1 MNTTLEKRNDQ
12 KLARPLKVLVP
23 LIKDD
28 LQERKKL
35 RDGASFELETKIGE
49 ELIEAKSQLTVTQ
62 WGDWLRKNFH
72 LSQSTANTWMRATRK
87 LFAGE
92 EFATLSH
99 VKGDMRKGHEAPWA
113 TPVKERAEQA
123 RRQMEVFAKQERSRT
138 EERNAERKLGLQI
151 IDIGFKVLAT
161 KLHPDKMDGSHEA
174 MRRLNAERLRLKQA
188 A

>member
-1 MNTTLEKRNDQ
+1 MNTLQ
-12 KLARPLKVLVP
+12 KSNNKELARPLKVLVP

-28 LQERKKL
+28 LKDRKTL

-49 ELIEAKSQLTVTQ
+49 ELIEAKSQLTATQ
-62 WGDWLRKNFH
+62 WGNWLRKNFQ
-72 LSQSTANTWMRATRK
+72 LSQETARTWMRAADK
-87 LFAGE
+87 FHAGV

-99 VKGDMRKGHEAPWA
+99 AKGDMRKGHEAPWS

-123 RRQMEVFAKQERSRT
+123 RRQMEIFAKQERGRA
-138 EERNAERKLGLQI
+138 EERNAERRLGLQI

-161 KLHPDKMDGSHEA
+161 KLHPDKMNGSHEA
-174 MRRLNAERLRLKQA
+174 MRRLNAERARLKQA